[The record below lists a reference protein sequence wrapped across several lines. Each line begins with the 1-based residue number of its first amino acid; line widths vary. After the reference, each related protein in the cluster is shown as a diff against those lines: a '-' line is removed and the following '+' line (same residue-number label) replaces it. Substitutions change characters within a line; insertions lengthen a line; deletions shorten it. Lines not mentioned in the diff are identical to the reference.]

1 MGSRTDFKRLIEFA
15 IKEEQKAQELYK
27 TMSSKTKDPFAKAIL
42 DGLHEQETAHEEKL
56 KSLLG
61 TIHPS

>member
-1 MGSRTDFKRLIEFA
+1 MGSGTDFQRLIEFA

-27 TMSSKTKDPFAKAIL
+27 RMSSKTDDPYARAIL

-56 KSLLG
+56 RSLLD
-61 TIHPS
+61 TINPS